1 MTMECQKIINLLDD
15 AANQPSKFK
24 ARHWVEINDESR
36 GDYNDDDNNNN
47 DDNNINI
54 KFKTTMARSSLYDYS
69 DSYILVKGTIPV
81 PNMTAAGAAVNNTN
95 KKVVFKNCVPFTSCI
110 IEINNKQVDYAE
122 DIDILMPMYNLIEY
136 SIAYSK
142 TSGSLW
148 QYHIHEPVIDDNVDI
163 LIFLRITIIVIHLNL
178 NSK

>member
-36 GDYNDDDNNNN
+36 GDYNDDDSNNN
-47 DDNNINI
+47 DDNNNNI
-54 KFKTTMARSSLYDYS
+54 KFKTTMMRSSLYDYS

-81 PNMTAAGAAVNNTN
+81 PNMTAAGPAVNNTN

-136 SIAYSK
+136 SNAYSK

-148 QYHIHEPVIDDNVDI
+148 QYQ
-163 LIFLRITIIVIHLNL
+163 L
-178 NSK
+178 

>member
-36 GDYNDDDNNNN
+36 GDYNDDDSNNN
-47 DDNNINI
+47 DDNNNNI
-54 KFKTTMARSSLYDYS
+54 KFKTTMMRSSLYDYS
-69 DSYILVKGTIPV
+69 DSYILVKGTTPV

-122 DIDILMPMYNLIEY
+122 DIDILMSMYNLIEC
-136 SIAYSK
+136 SNAYSK

-148 QYHIHEPVIDDNVDI
+148 QYQ
-163 LIFLRITIIVIHLNL
+163 L
-178 NSK
+178 